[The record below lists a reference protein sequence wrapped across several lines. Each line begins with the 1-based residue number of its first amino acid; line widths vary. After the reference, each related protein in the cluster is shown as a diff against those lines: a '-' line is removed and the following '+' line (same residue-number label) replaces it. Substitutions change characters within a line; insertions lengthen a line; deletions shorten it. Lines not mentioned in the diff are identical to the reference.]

1 MATRTGDPECMRI
14 LHAVTLLTPDGA
26 YGGPVRVSLNQ
37 ASALRI
43 RGHSVTLAAAERGFD
58 VRPTWAEGNPLVVR
72 PAVRL
77 VPRVGFAGLSAPSL
91 VTWFLRSHSQFH
103 AAHVHLARDLVLLPL
118 AVAMMRMRLPYVLQA
133 HGMILPE
140 AHPLAPMID
149 RTIVRK
155 LLCQAHEVFYLT
167 TDERD
172 ALDEIAG
179 GNARLTPLPNG
190 VPLYPAATHS
200 RRVPEV
206 IYLARLHQR
215 KRPVDFVAAAQE
227 LNARGITA
235 EYTLIGPDEGEG
247 RKVQE
252 LAAQAPNINWVGPVE
267 SGAGPARM
275 QQASIFVL
283 PSLSPEPYPM
293 AVLEAMSVGLPVVVT
308 DQCGLAPMV
317 RKYDCGIVIEP
328 GPSNIARA
336 VERLLSAPDIALR
349 LGERGRSAVK
359 HDLGMSYVGQR
370 LETSYSAAA
379 HFRRWLP

>member
-1 MATRTGDPECMRI
+1 MAALTLGSDRMRI
-14 LHAVTLLTPDGA
+14 LHAVTLLSPDGA

-37 ASALRI
+37 ASALRM
-43 RGHSVTLAAAERGFD
+43 RGHSVTLAAGERGFD
-58 VRPTWAEGNPLVVR
+58 ARPKWAEGNPLVVR
-72 PAVRL
+72 RAVRL
-77 VPRVGFAGLSAPSL
+77 VPRVGFAGLSAPGL
-91 VTWFLRSHSQFH
+91 LTWFLRAHGHFQ

-118 AVAMMRMRLPYVLQA
+118 AVAMMRVRLPYVLQT
-133 HGMILPE
+133 HGMIMPG
-140 AHPLAPMID
+140 AHPLAPLTD

-155 LLCQAHEVFYLT
+155 LLCHAHEVFYLT

-190 VPLYPAATHS
+190 VPLYQPATHS

-206 IYLARLHQR
+206 LYLSRLHPR
-215 KRPVDFVAAAQE
+215 KRPVDFVTAAKE
-227 LNARGITA
+227 LNTRGLSA
-235 EYTLIGPDEGEG
+235 DYTLIGPDEGEG

-252 LAAQAPNINWVGPVE
+252 AAAQAPNINWVGPVE

-275 QQASIFVL
+275 QQASIYVL
-283 PSLSPEPYPM
+283 PSLGPEPYPM

-308 DQCGLAPMV
+308 DQCGLAALI

-328 GPSNIARA
+328 GASNIARA
-336 VERLLSAPDIALR
+336 VGHLLSAPDIAR
-349 LGERGRSAVK
+349 AMGERGRSAVK

-370 LETSYSAAA
+370 LEMSYSAAA
-379 HFRRWLP
+379 HDLGRLP